1 MSIRL
6 LNTSICYCGFEFSA
20 CSWHK
25 KFGILIKKK
34 KKKFGI
40 KTVNSQK
47 NVKTLVACKT
57 LKNYNRE

>member
-1 MSIRL
+1 MV
-6 LNTSICYCGFEFSA
+6 LNLAHVLDIKNLVFLS
-20 CSWHK
+20 
-25 KFGILIKKK
+25 KKK

-47 NVKTLVACKT
+47 IVKTLVACKI